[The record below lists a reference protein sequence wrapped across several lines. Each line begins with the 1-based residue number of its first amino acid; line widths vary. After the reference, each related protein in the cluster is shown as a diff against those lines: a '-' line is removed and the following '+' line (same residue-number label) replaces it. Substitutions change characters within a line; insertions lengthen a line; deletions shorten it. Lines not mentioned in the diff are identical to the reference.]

1 MATITSA
8 NSVFTLTATAV
19 FPAPQTLQ
27 GYAADDAFAGDA
39 MDLAEVMMGVDGKL
53 SAGYTPNPSK
63 INIAL
68 QADSPSI
75 KVFDA
80 IVAAT
85 KTSRDVI
92 FLDATIT
99 LPATGKTYTCTRGV
113 LTNYN
118 PFPDAKKTLQPQ
130 KYTIVFESITQ
141 AIM

>member
-8 NSVFTLTATAV
+8 NSVFTLTASAV
-19 FPAPQTLQ
+19 YPSPQTMQ
-27 GYAADDAFAGDA
+27 GYAADDAFTADA
-39 MDLAEVMMGVDGKL
+39 VDLAEVIMGVDGKL
-53 SAGYTPNPSK
+53 SAGYTPNPTK

-75 KVFDA
+75 KVFDT

-85 KTSRDVI
+85 KTTRDVI

-99 LPATGKTYTCTRGV
+99 LPSTGKTYTCTRGV

-118 PFPDAKKTLQPQ
+118 ALPDAKKTLQPQ
-130 KYTIVFESITQ
+130 KFVIVFESITQ
-141 AIM
+141 AIL

>member
-27 GYAADDAFAGDA
+27 GYAADDAFTADA
-39 MDLAEVMMGVDGKL
+39 QDLAEVVMGVDGKL
-53 SAGYTPNPSK
+53 SAGYTPTPTK

-68 QADSPSI
+68 QADSTSI

-80 IVAAT
+80 IVAGT